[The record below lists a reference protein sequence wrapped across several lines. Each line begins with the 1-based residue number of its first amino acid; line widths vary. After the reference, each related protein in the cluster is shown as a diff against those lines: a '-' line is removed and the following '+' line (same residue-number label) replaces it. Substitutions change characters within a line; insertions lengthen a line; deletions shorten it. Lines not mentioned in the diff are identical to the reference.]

1 MLGDF
6 CSRHEIISLLRREND
21 TSSGI
26 LVLKSHLNELT
37 NVASLDKYTNI
48 CLCINNENNLITKTT
63 KTKQN
68 TYRNTNKNIVNVVN
82 HIKVYENYV
91 VVTIITNNNR
101 P

>member
-1 MLGDF
+1 MLGDL

-37 NVASLDKYTNI
+37 NVASLDKYTN
-48 CLCINNENNLITKTT
+48 NENNLITKTT

-82 HIKVYENYV
+82 YIKVYENYV

-101 P
+101 R